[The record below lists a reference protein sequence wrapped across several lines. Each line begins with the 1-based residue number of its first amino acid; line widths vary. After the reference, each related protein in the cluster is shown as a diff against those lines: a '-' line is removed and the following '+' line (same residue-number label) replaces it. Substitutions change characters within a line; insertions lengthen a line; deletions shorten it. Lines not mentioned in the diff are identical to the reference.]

1 MLKVQAKYSSS
12 FVEWIPNNIKTS
24 VCAVPAAGKEISA
37 TFLGNT
43 TSIQTLFKRVVD
55 QSSVMFKR
63 KAFWHWYTEEGM
75 DDMEYTEA
83 ESNLLDLVQEY
94 QQYES
99 AGVDDEANGHTDEG
113 SLAEGSAVDDASEL
127 QLDE

>member
-1 MLKVQAKYSSS
+1 VQGKHSSS
-12 FVEWIPNNIKTS
+12 FVEWIPNNIKSS
-24 VCAVPAAGKEISA
+24 VCSVPNAGRDISA
-37 TFLGNT
+37 TFLGNST
-43 TSIQTLFKRVVD
+43 CIQQLFKRVAE

-94 QQYES
+94 QQYET
-99 AGVDDEANGHTDEG
+99 AGVDDEEDLASHEG
-113 SLAEGSAVDDASEL
+113 ESVEVESEL
-127 QLDE
+127 NLDE